1 MIYYKISI
9 IIYFFTGLVQSQ
21 IDNSTIAEFN
31 LTDWLFNSKS
41 YTKKL
46 SPSAST
52 IIINVAFSEF
62 QLVGIDEKN
71 QIMTSIVNMIQVWS
85 DPRLKW
91 NKTLYNNIS
100 KISVPSEDVW
110 KPNTIF
116 KNSATGDGFLP
127 LNKEYSYVSI
137 FSGGIVIMQTQ
148 VMSLQ
153 TRCEL
158 NMQKYPFDNQTCF
171 ITLQAWPALEDNKTF
186 YSLYNQNTNLRLTKS
201 HQIWDVTSAIQE
213 PISNSRFN
221 ITLSIKRKP
230 NFYILNTIIPCDI
243 LNILILFAFFIPFAN
258 QMALGNFF
266 KLNST

>member
-1 MIYYKISI
+1 MIYYKISFM
-9 IIYFFTGLVQSQ
+9 IYFFNGLVQSQ
-21 IDNSTIAEFN
+21 IDDSTIDEYN
-31 LTDWLFNSKS
+31 LTDSLFKS
-41 YTKKL
+41 YNKKL
-46 SPSAST
+46 RPSTSG
-52 IIINVAFSEF
+52 ILIYVGFSEF

-71 QIMTSIVNMIQVWS
+71 QIMTSILNLIQVWP
-85 DPRLKW
+85 DPRLNW
-91 NKTLYNNIS
+91 DSTPFYNIS
-100 KISVPSEDVW
+100 FIPVPSDNVW

-127 LNKEYSYVSI
+127 LNKEYSYVTI
-137 FSGGIVIMQTQ
+137 FSNGYVIMQTQ

-171 ITLQAWPALEDNKTF
+171 ITMQAWPELGENNISYD
-186 YSLYNQNTNLRLTKS
+186 LYKESNNLTLKKS
-201 HQIWDVTSAIQE
+201 NQIWDITSAIQE
-213 PISNSRFN
+213 PVSNNRFN

-258 QMALGNFF
+258 QMALGNFL
-266 KLNST
+266 KLISS